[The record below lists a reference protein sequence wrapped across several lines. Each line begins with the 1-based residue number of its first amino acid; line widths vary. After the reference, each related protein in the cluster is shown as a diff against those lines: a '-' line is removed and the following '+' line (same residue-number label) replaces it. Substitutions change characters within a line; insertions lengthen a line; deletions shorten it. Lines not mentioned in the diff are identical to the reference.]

1 MKYWTLR
8 RFYDVCVKSIIH
20 IFSNFHH
27 HSVFLSVTCE
37 VNYFPVFVDSI
48 KYKNTFALLD
58 SAPVHIRQNF
68 DFDSCHY
75 YTRISPV
82 SSDPQILRTWLF
94 HEKYNNFLHSHNPY
108 DKVRLVRM
116 VAKMYVTRK
125 ITFTIMHKN
134 LHTIRL
140 FKLVN
145 MHARDHCVQ
154 I

>member
-1 MKYWTLR
+1 
-8 RFYDVCVKSIIH
+8 
-20 IFSNFHH
+20 
-27 HSVFLSVTCE
+27 
-37 VNYFPVFVDSI
+37 
-48 KYKNTFALLD
+48 
-58 SAPVHIRQNF
+58 
-68 DFDSCHY
+68 
-75 YTRISPV
+75 
-82 SSDPQILRTWLF
+82 
-94 HEKYNNFLHSHNPY
+94 
-108 DKVRLVRM
+108 M